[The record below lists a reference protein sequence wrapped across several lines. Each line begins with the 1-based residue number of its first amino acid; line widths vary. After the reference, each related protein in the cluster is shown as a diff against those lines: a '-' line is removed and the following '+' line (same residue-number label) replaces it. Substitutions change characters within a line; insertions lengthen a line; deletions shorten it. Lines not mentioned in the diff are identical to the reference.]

1 MYISKEVGCGTFK
14 FPIPRYPVTVKG
26 KILSITITGLALKFL
41 GVGMGRSMEKLPSSQ
56 ETLVYGGSVWSRSFL
71 LHASRKGL

>member
-26 KILSITITGLALKFL
+26 NIPPKTATGQLGRPAGKLALIKSALKPGDFGIL
-41 GVGMGRSMEKLPSSQ
+41 ASFGG
-56 ETLVYGGSVWSRSFL
+56 GGSVWSRSFF
-71 LHASRKGL
+71 S